1 MDERIAW
8 NSAINNSVSVV
19 PYDRGAV
26 VDWTVEVSIVAHHIY
41 PLIRMGPLP
50 PVEDAP
56 QRPVQAPEP
65 NVDPVV
71 DAWDGEPPFSGDME
85 EPGPEVFEI

>member
-1 MDERIAW
+1 M
-8 NSAINNSVSVV
+8 
-19 PYDRGAV
+19 
-26 VDWTVEVSIVAHHIY
+26 EVSIVAHHIY

-71 DAWDGEPPFSGDME
+71 DAWDGEPPFTGDME